1 MGHTINFRGM
11 NRLLIVCSFLA
22 GTLFGC
28 AVNIPPSD
36 PAYPFPLPDRSQS
49 GGQVGGVS
57 PIPPP
62 TTRVFVSN
70 KFIRLGIDPN
80 LGGGI
85 TYLSEVG
92 QPNMVNNYD
101 YGRQI
106 QTSIFGGPIPY
117 GQSPEPALAG
127 SGWNPIQVGD
137 YRGTPAGSIEWRK
150 IDSTR
155 LYVKSN
161 GIQWHLINSPGHC
174 VMEHWYE
181 IRDNTVRVK
190 SRTTINRPDQTF
202 YNPTYQE
209 APAIYL
215 NTPYRRFTYYGGTRP
230 YANAALSA
238 FNEVTNKPVHH
249 TATEEW
255 VAMVNSQSRG
265 LGLYHPGL
273 TNYANNSY
281 GEGNSQGEFDFSGVY
296 MTGLPV
302 DQIDYNGVYEYEYVL
317 ILGSVD
323 DIRRFVYNQ
332 PRPRTVPDF
341 VFDTGRK
348 GWSYY
353 NTRDQGWPIR
363 NTMDV
368 QWEGTKPEMFRV
380 SSPFVF
386 FPAADAPK
394 LYVQAAFTTNA
405 TSARLIWTRIGD
417 RDYRDKANQEVSFPI
432 NGDGQMRTYEVDLS
446 RVGTWQGHITRFAI
460 EPITHEGLQ
469 KGGQMKLKSVTATR
483 P

>member
-1 MGHTINFRGM
+1 MIRRFASWVCIALMMVACATNVQPADP
-11 NRLLIVCSFLA
+11 NYRLV
-22 GTLFGC
+22 
-28 AVNIPPSD
+28 
-36 PAYPFPLPDRSQS
+36 LPDRSNS
-49 GGQVGGVS
+49 GGGGS
-57 PIPPP
+57 SIPPVVP
-62 TTRVFVSN
+62 STRVFVIN

-85 TYLSEVG
+85 TYLSEIG

-106 QTSIFGGPIPY
+106 QTSLFAGPVPY
-117 GQSPEPALAG
+117 GQSPEPALAN

-137 YRGTPAGSIEWRK
+137 FRGTPAGHIEWRR

-161 GIQWHLINSPGHC
+161 GIQWHLVNSPGQC

-181 IRDNTVRVK
+181 VRDNTVRVR
-190 SRTTINRPDQTF
+190 SRTTINRPDTTF

-215 NTPYRRFTYYGGTRP
+215 NTPYRRFTYYGGARP
-230 YANAALSA
+230 FTNDALSA
-238 FNEVTNKPVHH
+238 FDEITNKPVHH

-255 VAMVNSQSRG
+255 IAMVNSQNRG
-265 LGLYHPGL
+265 LGLYHPRL
-273 TNYANNSY
+273 YNYANNSY
-281 GEGNSQGEFDFSGVY
+281 GQGNNEGEFDFSGVY

-302 DQIDYNGVYEYEYVL
+302 EQLDHNGVYEFEY
-317 ILGSVD
+317 ILVVGSLT
-323 DIRRFVYNQ
+323 DIRQFVYNQ
-332 PRPRTVPDF
+332 PRSATAPNF
-341 VFDTGRK
+341 VFDSGRK

-363 NTMDV
+363 TTMNV
-368 QWEGTKPEMFRV
+368 RWEGIKPELFRV
-380 SSPFVF
+380 ASPFVF
-386 FPAADAPK
+386 FQASNVPK

-405 TSARLIWTRIGD
+405 TSARLIWTRLND
-417 RDYRDKANQEVSFPI
+417 LDFRDKPNQETTFPI
-432 NGDGQMRTYEVDLS
+432 IGDGQMRVYEIDLS
-446 RVGTWQGHITRFAI
+446 RVGTWQGGITRFAI

-469 KGGQMKLKSVTATR
+469 KGGIMKLKSVTAVR